1 MLWNEDDP
9 TFAPPLR
16 YLATI
21 CLFLAGTGWISA
33 QKAGF
38 EGLIHLGDKRNF
50 TDTVWII
57 TGEKTLDDN
66 FKKWKAD
73 FVLDFRKTLV
83 SNTQVTMGG
92 LRFGAEYRRVHRFGI
107 GLYGLGKGVTTSS
120 LLEVDTAIVES
131 NLNMS
136 YASLFYERVLFFN
149 PKWEWSATIH
159 QGAGTIKGSYRY
171 RNTSEWINYEDKR
184 VRPFEISTTGYY
196 HITWWC
202 SVGAGVGYRYMR
214 RTLEEVRD
222 VYSAPVAIV
231 RLRVKLLKL
240 TRSIWN
246 EDVKY
251 EY

>member
-1 MLWNEDDP
+1 M
-9 TFAPPLR
+9 R
-16 YLATI
+16 YLAT
-21 CLFLAGTGWISA
+21 LYAFLLGTGLVCA

-38 EGLIHLGDKRNF
+38 EGLLRPEYKRAF

-73 FVLDFRKTLV
+73 FVIDFRKTLV
-83 SNTQVTMGG
+83 SNTQVTLGG
-92 LRFGAEYRRVHRFGI
+92 LRLGAEYRRVHRFGI
-107 GLYGLGKGVTTSS
+107 GVYGLGKGVTTSS
-120 LLEVDTAIVES
+120 LLEVDSAIVES

-136 YASLFYERVLFFN
+136 YVSLFYERVLFFN
-149 PKWEWSATIH
+149 PKWEWSATVH

-171 RNTSEWINYEDKR
+171 RDSKEWISYESNR

-214 RTLEEVRD
+214 RTPDEVRD
-222 VYSAPVAIV
+222 VFSAPVAIGRV
-231 RLRVKLLKL
+231 RIKLLKL
-240 TRSIWN
+240 TRSLWN
-246 EDVKY
+246 ENVKY